1 MHKYINALMH
11 KYITGE
17 SMSENKKIKLMCVR
31 IEEELYNQLRELAFR
46 KTKRL
51 HGAIT
56 IVVIE
61 ALKEYIEKH
70 SKELAQI
77 PQA

>member
-1 MHKYINALMH
+1 
-11 KYITGE
+11 
-17 SMSENKKIKLMCVR
+17 MCVR